1 MAAAAT
7 ASVETAKMTP
17 SGDATAAASASSSDA
32 AAAAAEAIEPLTDID
47 GKVLSSKL
55 EIGEEAGHINART
68 HPHNELTLK
77 CVVVVVVVV

>member
-55 EIGEEAGHINART
+55 ELGEEEAAAARSRSHTHIYT
-68 HPHNELTLK
+68 P
-77 CVVVVVVVV
+77 